1 MKLIVR
7 AGGIAAAMLA
17 LAATYSTPAMAGE
30 TAGVQPGINY
40 LSHVS
45 AITISADAM
54 QEAAGAPAEAA
65 EASAEIRNHSASFMS
80 ATLIETLNATMP
92 GEQALTELVGAYG
105 GAQAQGAQA
114 RDADQECLA
123 GAVYFEARS
132 EPLQGQLAVAD
143 VVINRASSGRYPTTI
158 CAVVTQ
164 RAQFSFIRNGRFPE
178 ADRSSEAWRRA
189 VAIARIARERLAN
202 QVAPNVLWYHADYV
216 APVWKRN
223 LTRVSKIGA
232 HIFYS

>member
-7 AGGIAAAMLA
+7 ASGVAAAMLA
-17 LAATYSTPAMAGE
+17 LAATYSVPAMAAEIGE
-30 TAGVQPGINY
+30 TKPGINY
-40 LSHVS
+40 LSHAS
-45 AITISADAM
+45 ATTDLAETA
-54 QEAAGAPAEAA
+54 QEAAAAPAAVSPSD
-65 EASAEIRNHSASFMS
+65 SAVRDHSASLMGFTM
-80 ATLIETLNATMP
+80 IETLNATMP

-105 GAQAQGAQA
+105 GA
-114 RDADQECLA
+114 RTPDAEQECLA

-164 RAQFSFIRNGRFPE
+164 HAQFSFIRNGRFPE
-178 ADRSSEAWRRA
+178 ANRSSDAWRRA

-202 QVAPNVLWYHADYV
+202 QVASNVLWYHAEYV
-216 APVWKRN
+216 APVWRRN

>member
-7 AGGIAAAMLA
+7 ASGIAAAMLA
-17 LAATYSTPAMAGE
+17 LAATYSTPAFAGE
-30 TAGVQPGINY
+30 IGGAKPGFNY
-40 LSHVS
+40 LSHAS
-45 AITISADAM
+45 ATTDSAETV
-54 QEAAGAPAEAA
+54 Q
-65 EASAEIRNHSASFMS
+65 EASAAPAAAFQADAEISDHSASFMS
-80 ATLIETLNATMP
+80 STMIETLNATMP
-92 GEQALTELVGAYG
+92 GEQALAELVGAYG
-105 GAQAQGAQA
+105 SAQTP
-114 RDADQECLA
+114 DVEQECLA

-216 APVWKRN
+216 APVWRRN

>member
-1 MKLIVR
+1 MKLFVR
-7 AGGIAAAMLA
+7 ASGIAAAMLA
-17 LAATYSTPAMAGE
+17 LAATYSAPALAADIGGAG
-30 TAGVQPGINY
+30 PGLNY
-40 LSHVS
+40 LSHAS
-45 AITISADAM
+45 ATTDPAETL
-54 QEAAGAPAEAA
+54 QEAAAAPSAASEAD
-65 EASAEIRNHSASFMS
+65 AEIRDHSASFMS
-80 ATLIETLNATMP
+80 STMIETLNATMP
-92 GEQALTELVGAYG
+92 GEQALAELVGAYG
-105 GAQAQGAQA
+105 SAQTPNAE
-114 RDADQECLA
+114 QECLA

-164 RAQFSFIRNGRFPE
+164 RAQFSFIRNGRFPA

-216 APVWKRN
+216 APVWRRN

>member
-17 LAATYSTPAMAGE
+17 LAATNSAPAMAADIGG
-30 TAGVQPGINY
+30 AQPAISY
-40 LSHVS
+40 LSHAS
-45 AITISADAM
+45 ATTDPAETL
-54 QEAAGAPAEAA
+54 QEAPAAPAAASEADVG
-65 EASAEIRNHSASFMS
+65 IRDHSASFMAS
-80 ATLIETLNATMP
+80 TIIETLNATMP
-92 GEQALTELVGAYG
+92 GEQALAELVGAYG
-105 GAQAQGAQA
+105 SAQTPNAE
-114 RDADQECLA
+114 QECLA

-178 ADRSSEAWRRA
+178 ADRSSESWRRA

-216 APVWKRN
+216 APVWRRN

>member
-7 AGGIAAAMLA
+7 ACGIAAAVLA
-17 LAATYSTPAMAGE
+17 FAATATYSDPLVASE
-30 TAGVQPGINY
+30 IQGVQPATNY
-40 LSHVS
+40 LSHAAATMDAGETVQD
-45 AITISADAM
+45 APAAPVAAVEADA
-54 QEAAGAPAEAA
+54 EV
-65 EASAEIRNHSASFMS
+65 RDHLASFMAS
-80 ATLIETLNATMP
+80 TMIETLNATMP
-92 GEQALTELVGAYG
+92 GEQSLTEMVGAYG
-105 GAQAQGAQA
+105 STQTSNAE
-114 RDADQECLA
+114 QECLA

-164 RAQFSFIRNGRFPE
+164 RAQFSFIRNGRFPA

-216 APVWKRN
+216 APVWRRN

>member
-1 MKLIVR
+1 MKSIIR
-7 AGGIAAAMLA
+7 ACGITAAVLA
-17 LAATYSTPAMAGE
+17 LTATVNFDPVVASEIQGA
-30 TAGVQPGINY
+30 QPGSNY
-40 LSHVS
+40 LSHV
-45 AITISADAM
+45 AATMDAVETAQDAPATPATTADADP
-54 QEAAGAPAEAA
+54 EVRDHL
-65 EASAEIRNHSASFMS
+65 ASAMASTM
-80 ATLIETLNATMP
+80 IETLNATLP
-92 GEQALTELVGAYG
+92 GEQSLGELVSAYG
-105 GAQAQGAQA
+105 SATTPNAE
-114 RDADQECLA
+114 QECLA

-164 RAQFSFIRNGRFPE
+164 RAQFSFIRNGRFPT
-178 ADRSSEAWRRA
+178 ADRSSDAWRKA

-216 APVWKRN
+216 APVWRRN

>member
-7 AGGIAAAMLA
+7 ACGVAAAVLA
-17 LAATYSTPAMAGE
+17 FAATATYADPVVASEIQGA
-30 TAGVQPGINY
+30 QPGSNY
-40 LSHVS
+40 LSHAS
-45 AITISADAM
+45 ATVDAVETAQEAPAAPAAAIEADA
-54 QEAAGAPAEAA
+54 EV
-65 EASAEIRNHSASFMS
+65 RDHSASHMTS
-80 ATLIETLNATMP
+80 TMIETLNAAIP
-92 GEQALTELVGAYG
+92 GEQSLAELVGAYG
-105 GAQAQGAQA
+105 SAQTP
-114 RDADQECLA
+114 DAEQECLA

-143 VVINRASSGRYPTTI
+143 VVLNRASSGRYPTTI

-164 RAQFSFIRNGRFPE
+164 RAQFSFIRNGRFPP

-216 APVWKRN
+216 APVWRRN

>member
-7 AGGIAAAMLA
+7 ASGIAAAMLA
-17 LAATYSTPAMAGE
+17 LTATYSAPAMAAEPGG
-30 TAGVQPGINY
+30 AQPGINY
-40 LSHVS
+40 LSHAS
-45 AITISADAM
+45 ATTDPAETV
-54 QEAAGAPAEAA
+54 QEAAAAPAAASEAD
-65 EASAEIRNHSASFMS
+65 AEIRDHSASFMAS
-80 ATLIETLNATMP
+80 TMIETLNATMP
-92 GEQALTELVGAYG
+92 GEQALAELVGAYG
-105 GAQAQGAQA
+105 SAQTSNAE
-114 RDADQECLA
+114 QECLA

-216 APVWKRN
+216 APVWRRN

>member
-7 AGGIAAAMLA
+7 ASGIAAAMLA
-17 LAATYSTPAMAGE
+17 LTATYSTSAMAGE
-30 TAGVQPGINY
+30 VEGTKPGINY
-40 LSHVS
+40 LSHAS
-45 AITISADAM
+45 ATTDPAETV
-54 QEAAGAPAEAA
+54 QEAAALFA
-65 EASAEIRNHSASFMS
+65 EASQADAQIHDHSESFMAS
-80 ATLIETLNATMP
+80 TMIETLNSTMP

-105 GAQAQGAQA
+105 SA
-114 RDADQECLA
+114 RTPDAEQECLA

-164 RAQFSFIRNGRFPE
+164 RAQFSFIRNGRFPA
-178 ADRSSEAWRRA
+178 ADRSSEGWRRA

-216 APVWKRN
+216 APVWRRN

>member
-7 AGGIAAAMLA
+7 ASGIAAAMLA
-17 LAATYSTPAMAGE
+17 LTATYSAPAMAADFGG
-30 TAGVQPGINY
+30 TQPGINY
-40 LSHVS
+40 LSHAS
-45 AITISADAM
+45 ATTDPAETV
-54 QEAAGAPAEAA
+54 QEAAAAPAAASEAG
-65 EASAEIRNHSASFMS
+65 AEIRDHSASFMS
-80 ATLIETLNATMP
+80 STMIETLNATMP
-92 GEQALTELVGAYG
+92 GEQALAELVGAYG
-105 GAQAQGAQA
+105 SAQTPNAE
-114 RDADQECLA
+114 QECLA

-216 APVWKRN
+216 APVWRRN

>member
-1 MKLIVR
+1 MKLIIR
-7 AGGIAAAMLA
+7 ASGIAAAMLA
-17 LAATYSTPAMAGE
+17 LAATYSAPAMAADIGG
-30 TAGVQPGINY
+30 TQPAINY

-45 AITISADAM
+45 ATTDPAETL
-54 QEAAGAPAEAA
+54 QEAAAAPADAFEAG
-65 EASAEIRNHSASFMS
+65 AEIRDHSASFMS
-80 ATLIETLNATMP
+80 ATMIETLNATMP
-92 GEQALTELVGAYG
+92 GEQALAELVGAYG
-105 GAQAQGAQA
+105 SAQTPNAE
-114 RDADQECLA
+114 QECLA

-189 VAIARIARERLAN
+189 VAIARISRERLAN

-216 APVWKRN
+216 APVWRRN

>member
-1 MKLIVR
+1 MKPIVR
-7 AGGIAAAMLA
+7 ASGIAAAMLA
-17 LAATYSTPAMAGE
+17 LAATYSAPAMAAEMG
-30 TAGVQPGINY
+30 GVQPGINY

-45 AITISADAM
+45 ATTDM
-54 QEAAGAPAEAA
+54 VETLQEVAAAPAAA
-65 EASAEIRNHSASFMS
+65 SEPNAEIRDHSSSFMPS
-80 ATLIETLNATMP
+80 TMIETLNATMP
-92 GEQALTELVGAYG
+92 GEQALAELVGAYG
-105 GAQAQGAQA
+105 STQTANAE
-114 RDADQECLA
+114 QECLA

-216 APVWKRN
+216 APVWRRN

>member
-1 MKLIVR
+1 MNSIVR
-7 AGGIAAAMLA
+7 ASGIAAAVLA
-17 LAATYSTPAMAGE
+17 LAATYSAPALAGE
-30 TAGVQPGINY
+30 IGGAQPGIAY
-40 LSHVS
+40 LSHAS
-45 AITISADAM
+45 AITDTAETV
-54 QEAAGAPAEAA
+54 QEATAAPAAASEAN
-65 EASAEIRNHSASFMS
+65 AEIRDHSASFMAS
-80 ATLIETLNATMP
+80 TLIETLNATKP
-92 GEQALTELVGAYG
+92 GEQALAELVGAYG
-105 GAQAQGAQA
+105 STQTT
-114 RDADQECLA
+114 DAEQECLA

-143 VVINRASSGRYPTTI
+143 VVLNRASSGRYPTTI

-178 ADRSSEAWRRA
+178 ADRSSDSWRRA
-189 VAIARIARERLAN
+189 VAIARIARERLTN

-216 APVWKRN
+216 APVWRRN